1 MEPQDKELAEVT
13 QEDVDALTAEP
24 TPPKKLGS
32 PLAYIRQAVKD
43 GTITPAQARQFR
55 RDMGI
60 SQGFFTDKQTDPH
73 KRKQKNKQ
81 AKKARKLNAK
91 NRKRK

>member
-1 MEPQDKELAEVT
+1 MEPQDKELAVKEVT

-24 TPPKKLGS
+24 TPQPEKLGS
-32 PLAYIRQAVKD
+32 PLAYIRKAVKD

-60 SQGFFTDKQTDPH
+60 SQGFFTDKQIDPH

-81 AKKARKLNAK
+81 AKKARKINAK
-91 NRKRK
+91 NK